1 MLLGGWDGKAHGRYD
16 IDTGT
21 VIASVDLGIW
31 RDGESLDVR
40 LNGPTTIGALLDN
53 LIRLLGLPMR
63 TWDGQPVDYWLHPAR
78 EKGRLD
84 DTARLDEIE
93 VPLDGL
99 VLASSRTAFDV
110 RADIDRMAKGVG
122 ADIRK
127 AIDDEIQQGLNEVKG
142 AVTGEINAIIR
153 DIREQVTRRVTDL
166 IPGRGKGVR
175 EQFLAAVGLRKVAKT
190 DAWVEYQDAVE
201 LGLGRA
207 RRHAGGAWRAL
218 GGLAA
223 QAGTAGVAGAATA
236 GAAAAAVLAV
246 SAATVVTIGVFTGAL
261 DGKQGERGLPGS
273 VITASTEVVT
283 TTTPVET
290 TTTLTIEPP
299 VTVSVT
305 YIVQPDDTL
314 WKVARDECGG
324 DAPAR
329 ELVRRVLSL
338 WVVNLELVGSDPNS
352 IDAGQELEVVCDG
365 VLD

>member
-1 MLLGGWDGKAHGRYD
+1 
-16 IDTGT
+16 
-21 VIASVDLGIW
+21 
-31 RDGESLDVR
+31 
-40 LNGPTTIGALLDN
+40 
-53 LIRLLGLPMR
+53 
-63 TWDGQPVDYWLHPAR
+63 
-78 EKGRLD
+78 
-84 DTARLDEIE
+84 
-93 VPLDGL
+93 
-99 VLASSRTAFDV
+99 
-110 RADIDRMAKGVG
+110 
-122 ADIRK
+122 
-127 AIDDEIQQGLNEVKG
+127 
-142 AVTGEINAIIR
+142 
-153 DIREQVTRRVTDL
+153 
-166 IPGRGKGVR
+166 
-175 EQFLAAVGLRKVAKT
+175 VAKT

-201 LGLGRA
+201 VGLGRA

-261 DGKQGERGLPGS
+261 DGEQGERGLPGS
-273 VITASTEVVT
+273 VITVPSTEVVT
-283 TTTPVET
+283 TTTLVET

-305 YIVQPDDTL
+305 YIVQSGDTL

-352 IDAGQELEVVCDG
+352 IDAGQELEVVCEG